1 MVTRAERGREDFR
14 RFLNFIGPSQAQ
26 AQRRSVMT
34 GNPIVQGGL
43 LDPQSVA
50 MQPGVG
56 RGTDAFTS
64 QNIPLYTPPV
74 ASSGNRFAVNTI
86 PTMPNIGV
94 DVERPRFSFGQG
106 LQNIFN
112 NPTALGN
119 IAAGISLLEGGE
131 LTEALGIREALQPTE
146 ETTDTGLPD
155 YLGKLK
161 EGEEYLQRDDG
172 QYVIRAIRDGSV
184 ENEIFG
190 QIRKDKAA
198 IQAVNRNADSYINDI
213 DIILSAVPSGGFFQ
227 GVFAQLPG
235 RVKDA
240 IGRLRNK
247 EFINNLKDL
256 KAGGAS
262 LGQVTETEGARLE
275 AIATSFNP
283 FSANFIPELEKLRD
297 KALLIRK
304 AEVDALTGAIAQQS
318 GRLHDDRVALA
329 VTEEDDA
336 DVDKELGIS

>member
-1 MVTRAERGREDFR
+1 M
-14 RFLNFIGPSQAQ
+14 
-26 AQRRSVMT
+26 QR
-34 GNPIVQGGL
+34 GL

-94 DVERPRFSFGQG
+94 DVERPSSSFGQG

-146 ETTDTGLPD
+146 ETTDTSIPD

-184 ENEIFG
+184 ENEIFEK
-190 QIRKDKAA
+190 IRKDKAA

-227 GVFAQLPG
+227 GVFTKLPG
-235 RVKDA
+235 KVKNA

-275 AIATSFNP
+275 EIATSFDP
-283 FSANFIPELEKLRD
+283 FSSNFIPELEKLRD
-297 KALLIRK
+297 KALLIRSDS
-304 AEVDALTGAIAQQS
+304 VNDLTGAITQQS

>member
-34 GNPIVQGGL
+34 GNPVVQRGL

-64 QNIPLYTPPV
+64 QNIPLYTPPP
-74 ASSGNRFAVNTI
+74 RFAVNTI
-86 PTMPNIGV
+86 PTLPNIGV

-146 ETTDTGLPD
+146 ETTDTALPD

-184 ENEIFG
+184 ENEIFE

-198 IQAVNRNADSYINDI
+198 IQAVNRNADSYIFDI
-213 DIILSAVPSGGFFQ
+213 DTILSLVPSGGFFV
-227 GVFAQLPG
+227 GAFALLPG

-256 KAGGAS
+256 KAGGAT

-275 AIATSFNP
+275 QLATSLNP
-283 FSANFIPELEKLRD
+283 FSPNFIPELERLRD
-297 KALLIRK
+297 KTLKIRS
-304 AEVDALTGAIAQQS
+304 ENIDSLNSAITQES

-329 VTEEDDA
+329 VTEQDDT

>member
-1 MVTRAERGREDFR
+1 
-14 RFLNFIGPSQAQ
+14 
-26 AQRRSVMT
+26 
-34 GNPIVQGGL
+34 
-43 LDPQSVA
+43 
-50 MQPGVG
+50 
-56 RGTDAFTS
+56 
-64 QNIPLYTPPV
+64 
-74 ASSGNRFAVNTI
+74 
-86 PTMPNIGV
+86 MPNIGV

-146 ETTDTGLPD
+146 ETTDTALPD

-184 ENEIFG
+184 ENEIFE

-198 IQAVNRNADSYINDI
+198 IQAVNRNADRYIFDI
-213 DIILSAVPSGGFFQ
+213 DTILSLVPSGGFFV
-227 GVFAQLPG
+227 GAFALLPG

-256 KAGGAS
+256 KAGGAT

-275 AIATSFNP
+275 QLATSLNP
-283 FSANFIPELEKLRD
+283 FSPNFIPELERLRD
-297 KALLIRK
+297 KTLKIRSK
-304 AEVDALTGAIAQQS
+304 NIDSLNSAITQES

-329 VTEEDDA
+329 VTEQDDT

>member
-34 GNPIVQGGL
+34 GNPVVQRGL

-64 QNIPLYTPPV
+64 QNIPLYTPPP
-74 ASSGNRFAVNTI
+74 RFAVNTI

-131 LTEALGIREALQPTE
+131 LTEALGIREALQATE
-146 ETTDTGLPD
+146 ETTDTALPD

-184 ENEIFG
+184 ENEIFE

-198 IQAVNRNADSYINDI
+198 IQAVNRNADSYIFDI
-213 DIILSAVPSGGFFQ
+213 DTILSLVPSGGFFV
-227 GVFAQLPG
+227 GAFALLPG

-256 KAGGAS
+256 KAGGAT

-275 AIATSFNP
+275 QLATSLNP
-283 FSANFIPELEKLRD
+283 FSPNFIPELERLRD
-297 KALLIRK
+297 KTLKIRS
-304 AEVDALTGAIAQQS
+304 ENIDSLNSAITQES

-329 VTEEDDA
+329 VTEQDDT

>member
-34 GNPIVQGGL
+34 GNPVVQRGL

-64 QNIPLYTPPV
+64 QNIPLYTPPP
-74 ASSGNRFAVNTI
+74 RFAVNTI

-146 ETTDTGLPD
+146 ETTDTALPD

-184 ENEIFG
+184 ENEIFE

-198 IQAVNRNADSYINDI
+198 IQAVNRNADSYIFDI
-213 DIILSAVPSGGFFQ
+213 DTILSLVPSGGFFV
-227 GVFAQLPG
+227 GAFALLPG

-256 KAGGAS
+256 KAGGAT

-275 AIATSFNP
+275 QLATSLNP
-283 FSANFIPELEKLRD
+283 FSPNFIPELERLRD
-297 KALLIRK
+297 KTLKIRS
-304 AEVDALTGAIAQQS
+304 ENIDSLNSAITQES

-329 VTEEDDA
+329 VTEQDDT